1 MNRFDVNNI
10 RKNFPILKK
19 QVNNKPLVYFDNAAT
34 SQTPSQVTDALIN
47 FYNSQNSNIHRG
59 IHTLSNL
66 ATDAYESARLRIGR
80 WFGVNKESEIILLRG
95 ATEGLN
101 LVAHTLK
108 TQLKSGQTIL
118 VGESEH
124 HANIV
129 PWQQISQ
136 SGQFNVEP
144 IPMEKSGKLSV
155 SWTKSRCK
163 KGDIGVIAIGHVSNA
178 IGCINDVE
186 AFIELAKTYGA
197 FSVLDGAQSAPHMR
211 VDLSRIRPDFY
222 AISGHKMCGPT
233 GVGVLFGQ
241 ESLLEKLPPWQGG
254 GDMIETVSFKGTT
267 YNKLPWKFE
276 AGTPNIAG
284 AIGFSAALDF
294 LEKIDFT
301 SALEHEKRIHT
312 ILIDGL
318 RNKSDVTILGNP
330 SDGVSVCSF
339 NVKNTNPS
347 DIATLL
353 DQFGIAVRTGHHC
366 AMPTM
371 EHFGLDTGTAR
382 VSLAFYNTENEVKF
396 FLSSLDNVAGMLN

>member
-19 QVNNKPLVYFDNAAT
+19 QVNNRPLVYFDNAAT

-144 IPMEKSGKLSV
+144 IPMEKKWKIIS
-155 SWTKSRCK
+155 
-163 KGDIGVIAIGHVSNA
+163 
-178 IGCINDVE
+178 
-186 AFIELAKTYGA
+186 F
-197 FSVLDGAQSAPHMR
+197 LD
-211 VDLSRIRPDFY
+211 
-222 AISGHKMCGPT
+222 
-233 GVGVLFGQ
+233 
-241 ESLLEKLPPWQGG
+241 
-254 GDMIETVSFKGTT
+254 
-267 YNKLPWKFE
+267 
-276 AGTPNIAG
+276 
-284 AIGFSAALDF
+284 
-294 LEKIDFT
+294 
-301 SALEHEKRIHT
+301 
-312 ILIDGL
+312 
-318 RNKSDVTILGNP
+318 
-330 SDGVSVCSF
+330 
-339 NVKNTNPS
+339 
-347 DIATLL
+347 
-353 DQFGIAVRTGHHC
+353 
-366 AMPTM
+366 
-371 EHFGLDTGTAR
+371 
-382 VSLAFYNTENEVKF
+382 
-396 FLSSLDNVAGMLN
+396 